1 MSQVNV
7 NPGGGTREYREV
19 RERSGWGAGAVAMAI
34 IGVVLLLALLWFAMS
49 QGWFGGSTTTVVN
62 QPAERVERSSNTTV
76 VERDRQ
82 VVPQAPA
89 GNLGSNTGANTGTNA
104 GSNTGTTGARPNT
117 GTTGTTGN
125 TGTAGR

>member
-49 QGWFGGSTTTVVN
+49 QGWFGGSTTVVN

-89 GNLGSNTGANTGTNA
+89 GNTGANTGTNA

-117 GTTGTTGN
+117 GTTGTTG
-125 TGTAGR
+125 TAGR